1 MKAIFSIV
9 LLHDEEA
16 YAAYSKGKK
25 GKNLNYYF
33 SQNSTMLQ
41 V

>member
-1 MKAIFSIV
+1 MKAIISIV
-9 LLHDEEA
+9 LSHDKEPH
-16 YAAYSKGKK
+16 AAYSKGKK

>member
-1 MKAIFSIV
+1 MIT
-9 LLHDEEA
+9 EA
-16 YAAYSKGKK
+16 AVYSKGKK

-33 SQNSTMLQ
+33 SQNSTRLQ